1 MVEAHAEVGASEA
14 EALRSATDPALGAPG
29 PPPRYLAAGNPGVV
43 VAAAIDAVRAGRPA
57 VLALVLETEGSTYS
71 RAGAMALF
79 DGTHHAGW
87 LSGGCLEPELARR
100 AAVAG
105 SQRRL
110 DWIEIDTRDDAH
122 LFSGGAL
129 GCRGRLRIA
138 LLPLA
143 ALPGIERLLAA
154 WLDGGA
160 CLQVSL
166 AAGGGARVQ
175 AGAHSREWELA
186 AAPVAWDAAGPSWSL
201 SLAPPPEVLLLGAG
215 PETQMLLGLMHELGW
230 RTTVVEQG
238 ERWGEACSR
247 AHARHDHVDIPL
259 RDAGRFAAALAM
271 HHNFERDRDALAALS
286 ASSIPFVGLL
296 GPRRR
301 REDLVKLLA
310 PGERRALAGRL
321 YGPVGLALGG
331 QGPEA
336 IALSIAAQ
344 LQQWR
349 ARTGVA

>member
-1 MVEAHAEVGASEA
+1 MVEAHAPLGASGA
-14 EALRSATDPALGAPG
+14 ETVGSGADAAVATPG
-29 PPPRYLAAGNPGVV
+29 LPPRYLAVGNPGVV
-43 VAAAIDAVRAGRPA
+43 FAAAIDAVRAGRPA
-57 VLALVLETEGSTYS
+57 ALAVVLETEGSTYA

-79 DGTHHAGW
+79 EGPGHVGW
-87 LSGGCLEPELARR
+87 LSGGCLEPELARCAIV
-100 AAVAG
+100 AA
-105 SQRRL
+105 SERRL
-110 DWIEIDTRDDAH
+110 EWIEIDTRDDAH

-143 ALPGIERLLAA
+143 AVPGIERLLAA

-160 CLQVSL
+160 CLQVAL
-166 AAGGGARVQ
+166 ATGGSVRVQ
-175 AGAHSREWELA
+175 ADTRVRGWELA
-186 AAPVAWDAAGPSWSL
+186 TAPVAWSGSACSWSL
-201 SLAPPPEVLLLGAG
+201 SLAPPPELLLLGAG
-215 PETQMLLGLMHELGW
+215 PETSMLLGLMHELGW

-238 ERWGEACSR
+238 GRWREACSR
-247 AHARHDHVDIPL
+247 AHSRHDDIGTSM

-286 ASSIPFVGLL
+286 AVSIPFVGLL

-301 REDLVKLLA
+301 REDLMKLLA
-310 PGERRALAGRL
+310 PGERSALAGRL
-321 YGPVGLALGG
+321 HGPVGLALGG